1 MTNEALR
8 TILPVAGWGEE
19 RIREV
24 KITGGADPILPTPFR
39 IGETSAAALAAVGL
53 AVSDLWALRTGRRQ
67 EIELDTR
74 QATASLR
81 SGHYLKMDG
90 ADVSTER
97 NTIMGVYPARNG
109 RWSYLHC
116 NFPNH
121 RGAALSVLGVPED
134 REAVRKAVA
143 QWDALEL
150 EEAIIAAKGAG
161 GMVRTMD
168 EWAKHPQA
176 AAIASLP
183 LMEIVKI
190 GESAPEKLPDG
201 SRPLSGTR
209 VLDLTRVLAGPTC
222 ARTLAE
228 HGADVLKITGAHLP
242 NIGYQEYDTGHG
254 KLSAHLD
261 LREPK
266 DLETLR
272 GLVRE
277 ADVFSQGYRP
287 GTLGQ
292 RGLSP
297 EALAKLRPGIIFV
310 SLCAFGHVGPW
321 ASRRGFDTVVQTV
334 SGITSRQGELFPGA
348 APGPQFYPVSAIDYL
363 TGYFM
368 AFGAIV
374 ALARRAREGGSW
386 LVRISLAQT
395 GRWLVDRG
403 EVPQAQLNGVPKEFT
418 ADELARWST
427 ETETPRGRLGHLTPI
442 VEPCDPPLGR
452 VARQP
457 RLDCGIDRGA
467 VGDAQIVGEKARVG
481 AQFRHGE
488 RIDKA
493 LIGLLL
499 ARRQRDLAVL
509 GAEHAVGRDD
519 RVIVAG
525 ARRLL
530 AGRQVIGGEKR
541 EQAQQTVVETGA

>member
-1 MTNEALR
+1 MINEALR
-8 TILPVAGWGEE
+8 TIFPAAGWGDEKARAVE
-19 RIREV
+19 
-24 KITGGADPILPTPFR
+24 ITGGADPILPTPFR

-53 AVSDLWALRTGRRQ
+53 AVADLWALRTGRGQ
-67 EIELDTR
+67 EIAVDTR

-97 NTIMGVYPARNG
+97 NTVMGVYPAKNG

-121 RGAALSVLGVPED
+121 RAAALSVLGVPED
-134 REAVRKAVA
+134 REAVRQAVA
-143 QWDALEL
+143 KWDALEL

-190 GESAPEKLPDG
+190 GESAPQKLPDG
-201 SRPLSGTR
+201 GRPLSGIR

-228 HGADVLKITGAHLP
+228 HGADVLKITGKHLP

-261 LREPK
+261 LREST
-266 DLETLR
+266 DVETLR

-277 ADVFSQGYRP
+277 TDVFSQGYRP
-287 GTLGQ
+287 GTLGG
-292 RGLSP
+292 RGFSP
-297 EALAKLRPGIIFV
+297 ESLAILRPGIVFV

-363 TGYFM
+363 TGYLM
-368 AFGAIV
+368 AFGAMV

-395 GRWLVDRG
+395 GRWLVGRG
-403 EVPQAQLNGVPKEFT
+403 QVPEAQLKDVPKEFT
-418 ADELARWST
+418 PDELKRWSMT
-427 ETETPRGRLGHLTPI
+427 SDTPVGRLGHLAPVVRLSETPPRWARPS
-442 VEPCDPPLGR
+442 VPLGYNEP
-452 VARQP
+452 VWPA
-457 RLDCGIDRGA
+457 RGA
-467 VGDAQIVGEKARVG
+467 
-481 AQFRHGE
+481 
-488 RIDKA
+488 
-493 LIGLLL
+493 
-499 ARRQRDLAVL
+499 
-509 GAEHAVGRDD
+509 
-519 RVIVAG
+519 
-525 ARRLL
+525 
-530 AGRQVIGGEKR
+530 
-541 EQAQQTVVETGA
+541 

>member
-1 MTNEALR
+1 MINEALR
-8 TILPVAGWGEE
+8 TIFPAAGWGDEKARAVE
-19 RIREV
+19 IS
-24 KITGGADPILPTPFR
+24 GGADPILPTPFR

-53 AVSDLWALRTGRRQ
+53 AVSDLWSVRTGRHQ
-67 EIELDTR
+67 EIAVDTR

-81 SGHYLKMDG
+81 SGHYMQMDG
-90 ADVSTER
+90 AHVSTER
-97 NTIMGVYPARNG
+97 NPVMGVYPAQTG

-121 RGAALSVLGVPED
+121 RAAALSVLGVPED

-161 GMVRTMD
+161 GMVRTME

-190 GESAPEKLPDG
+190 GDSSPEELPDG
-201 SRPLSGTR
+201 DRPLSGIR

-261 LREPK
+261 LRQPQ

-287 GTLGQ
+287 GSLGS

-297 EALAKLRPGIIFV
+297 EELAALRPGLVYV
-310 SLCAFGHVGPW
+310 SLSAFSHVGPW
-321 ASRRGFDTVVQTV
+321 AGRRGFDTVVQTV
-334 SGITSRQGELFPGA
+334 SGMTTRQAEVVPGKSA
-348 APGPQFYPVSAIDYL
+348 GPHFYPGSAIDYC
-363 TGYFM
+363 TGYLM
-368 AFGAIV
+368 AFGAMV
-374 ALARRAREGGSW
+374 ALERRARQGGSW
-386 LVRISLAQT
+386 LVRISLAQV
-395 GRWLVDRG
+395 GRWMADLG
-403 EVPQAQLNGVPKEFT
+403 EGPTESLKGLPEEF
-418 ADELARWST
+418 
-427 ETETPRGRLGHLTPI
+427 
-442 VEPCDPPLGR
+442 
-452 VARQP
+452 
-457 RLDCGIDRGA
+457 
-467 VGDAQIVGEKARVG
+467 
-481 AQFRHGE
+481 
-488 RIDKA
+488 
-493 LIGLLL
+493 
-499 ARRQRDLAVL
+499 
-509 GAEHAVGRDD
+509 
-519 RVIVAG
+519 
-525 ARRLL
+525 
-530 AGRQVIGGEKR
+530 
-541 EQAQQTVVETGA
+541 